1 MRCTVPTKVPA
12 SEKILKLYDA
22 GRSGGA
28 GITGRPWPGSLQ
40 TIRGAP
46 GSLKQVQPAFI
57 NVLGVKPSAVAA
69 VAVASETATA
79 VIKSASLIIVFSFRR
94 NPADRRRSN
103 SELPAALRV
112 NCYAPG
118 EEAPQVNK
126 VSRGRAAPDED
137 NRPASRPPDVQA
149 AWVLTPT
156 VVTQLAIRCHMGAR
170 RSCSTDGQPAPA
182 SRSVTSNSFRCP
194 AGTEQTCKSRGSHG
208 RGLLL
213 LDEQPLAFEEILER
227 AGALSKNTVRRR
239 LGELV
244 QQGLAERLSDG
255 KRSDPYRWK
264 LSEAG
269 RTFLPTSETGL
280 ARNAGDPPVQA

>member
-1 MRCTVPTKVPA
+1 VGPNSDSSHPA
-12 SEKILKLYDA
+12 
-22 GRSGGA
+22 
-28 GITGRPWPGSLQ
+28 
-40 TIRGAP
+40 
-46 GSLKQVQPAFI
+46 
-57 NVLGVKPSAVAA
+57 
-69 VAVASETATA
+69 
-79 VIKSASLIIVFSFRR
+79 R
-94 NPADRRRSN
+94 NP
-103 SELPAALRV
+103 LP
-112 NCYAPG
+112 
-118 EEAPQVNK
+118 
-126 VSRGRAAPDED
+126 
-137 NRPASRPPDVQA
+137 
-149 AWVLTPT
+149 
-156 VVTQLAIRCHMGAR
+156 HGAR

-269 RTFLPTSETGL
+269 RTFLPTSENGL
-280 ARNAGDPPVQA
+280 ARNAGDPPVQAENFFPSQPSPRGEGGWEETSTLACELHPGEHAVSKRAAGYVFLACGCAQLEAGGA